1 MYLAINPKRAAW
13 EMNRMDVHPA
23 GIALMV
29 PKAQVVPLKILSVR
43 SPAANILKQEMLAMG
58 AECVTAKGTVN
69 CSVDRGDVM
78 LLGNKKQYVHLAQK
92 LQSMAGWFGI
102 REIIEDIQEF
112 LKEQEL
118 KTVLADGRVLTYE
131 KMRIMGILN
140 VTPDSF
146 YAGSRVGAPGVLLEK
161 AGRMLEEGADILDIG
176 GESTR
181 PGAEPVLP
189 EEEIRRVTGAISLIK
204 KKYPEAIISVD
215 TYHAATAKAALENGG
230 DIIND
235 VTAGTADP
243 DMVPVAAEAKAPLV
257 LMHMRGTP
265 RTMADPENKVYHNV
279 IEDVAVYLLQRA
291 RACQAAGIGQ
301 DKLILDP
308 GIGFAKDLGGNLALA
323 ANIDVLTHHGM
334 PVLLAAS
341 RKGCIGKVLGGL
353 PPEERLEGTL
363 AFSAAAVYGGAQLVR
378 VHDIKENVRMI
389 RMLEGILSWQKHM

>member
-1 MYLAINPKRAAW
+1 
-13 EMNRMDVHPA
+13 
-23 GIALMV
+23 
-29 PKAQVVPLKILSVR
+29 
-43 SPAANILKQEMLAMG
+43 
-58 AECVTAKGTVN
+58 
-69 CSVDRGDVM
+69 VDRGDVI
-78 LLGNKKQYVHLAQK
+78 LLGSRKQYAHLVQK

-102 REIIEDIQEF
+102 QNIIEDIRQF
-112 LKEQEL
+112 LEDEEL

-146 YAGSRVGAPGVLLEK
+146 YAGSRVGAADALLQK
-161 AGRMLEEGADILDIG
+161 AGTMLEQGADILDIG

-181 PGAEPVLP
+181 PGAEPVP
-189 EEEIRRVTGAISLIK
+189 VEEEIRRVTGALEQIK
-204 KKYPEAIISVD
+204 KHYPAAICSVD
-215 TYHAATAKAALENGG
+215 TYHAATAKAALACGA

-235 VTAGTADP
+235 VTAGTGDP
-243 DMVPVAAEAKAPLV
+243 AMVPVATEAGAPLV

-265 RTMADPENKVYHNV
+265 RTMAQPENKVYHNV

-291 RACQAAGIGQ
+291 QACKTAGLGKE
-301 DKLILDP
+301 KLILDP
-308 GIGFAKDLGGNLALA
+308 GIGFAKDVAQNLALA
-323 ANIDVLTHHGM
+323 ANLDALTHHGM

-363 AFSAAAVYGGAQLVR
+363 AFSAAAVYGGARLVR

-389 RMLEGILSWQKHM
+389 RMLEGILSWQQRMSD